1 MCFIIMEFCPA
12 GSLLDWIDKRKKRR
26 QRTSVEEAALIGSQL
41 VSGLSYCHNLNRVHL
56 DLKPANVF
64 VMGDGI
70 TVKIGDFG
78 SAAELK
84 SMVDSATSTNAGVI
98 CNTPLYSPPELYNGE
113 GIKKSARL
121 DVWGLGLIIQELIT
135 LEHAFGRTNGV
146 LTPHL
151 NEIS

>member
-1 MCFIIMEFCPA
+1 MEFCPA
-12 GSLLDWIDKRKKRR
+12 GSLLDWIDRRKERR
-26 QRTSVEEAALIGSQL
+26 QRTSVKEAELMGAQL
-41 VSGLSYCHNLNRVHL
+41 VSGLSYCHGLNRVHL

-78 SAAELK
+78 SGAELK

-98 CNTPLYSPPELYNGE
+98 FNTPLYSPPELYNGE
-113 GIKKSARL
+113 GITKSARL
-121 DVWGLGLIIQELIT
+121 DVWGFGLIIQELIT

-151 NEIS
+151 NEMSY